1 MQVFGRMSGGAPTI
15 KRYQI
20 SATAARVGIPF
31 LVSAANGAGVAAGTT
46 TSAANFVGINGYD
59 TATFATAQVAGGSPE
74 ALVSLATDIDL
85 MLQIFM
91 SGAAASGTAET
102 VKTVTTAS
110 TTGLDVTTADTWT
123 GTERDE
129 GAVWGITGANA
140 GVLRKITSTSATA
153 GTVPVAFPNDI
164 AVGDTFSWAP
174 TFPLSL
180 GLLTLTTELD
190 EFRQDV
196 AVATNTAAYACIE
209 MRPNDWIGRQRPY
222 GLFVANDHWLS

>member
-1 MQVFGRMSGGAPTI
+1 MQVMGRMSGGAPTI
-15 KRYQI
+15 KRYQL
-20 SATAARVGIPF
+20 SATAARAGIPF
-31 LVSAANGAGVAAGTT
+31 LLSAAGGAGVAAGTT
-46 TSAANFVGINGYD
+46 TSAANFVGVNYD

-74 ALVSLATDIDL
+74 ALVSLAIDIDL
-85 MLQIFM
+85 ILKIFM

-129 GAVWGITGANA
+129 GAVWGIAGGNP

-153 GTVPVAFPNDI
+153 GTVTVAFPNDI

-174 TFPLSL
+174 TYPFSL
-180 GLLTLTTELD
+180 GLVTLTTELD

-209 MRPNDWIGRQRPY
+209 MRPNDWIGRQRPF

>member
-1 MQVFGRMSGGAPTI
+1 MRVMGRLSGGAPTI
-15 KRYQI
+15 KRYQL

-46 TSAANFVGINGYD
+46 TSAANFVGVNYD
-59 TATFATAQVAGGSPE
+59 VATYATAQVAGSTPE
-74 ALVSLATDIDL
+74 ATVALAIDIDL
-85 MLQIFM
+85 ILQIFM
-91 SGAAASGTAET
+91 SGGAASGTAET

-129 GAVWGITGANA
+129 GAVWGISGANA

-153 GTVPVAFPNDI
+153 GTVTVAFPQDI

-174 TFPLSL
+174 NYPLSL
-180 GLLTLTTELD
+180 GTLTLTTELD

-209 MRPNDWIGRQRPY
+209 MRPNDWLGRQRSF
-222 GLFVANDHWLS
+222 GLFVPNDHWLS